1 MEADENRILQRLQEW
16 ADKEGELP
24 EFLALYRD
32 LLSVQSGAKARIAV
46 KSSPSSE
53 VASER
58 QGRGEPVLHFD
69 EIAFDWDLLT
79 EMLRKVVGIL
89 ARHKVFGA
97 AEAEAI
103 ERVADAPSSLEEASM
118 SFYEGRPVSGI
129 GGAAPRPDALQTVV
143 QIVLWPFLSRYS
155 EALSPL
161 VQQEAWV
168 RGACPIC
175 GGRPDFGFLEKEVGA
190 RWLLCSRC
198 DARWLF
204 RRLECP
210 YCGNRDEEK
219 LSYLASEN
227 GLYRLYLCDVC
238 REYLK
243 VMDLRKTES
252 EVVLPLER
260 LLTMDMDRQAHEAGY
275 GPHRARGPLHS

>member
-1 MEADENRILQRLQEW
+1 LR
-16 ADKEGELP
+16 
-24 EFLALYRD
+24 
-32 LLSVQSGAKARIAV
+32 
-46 KSSPSSE
+46 
-53 VASER
+53 
-58 QGRGEPVLHFD
+58 FD
-69 EIAFDWDLLT
+69 EVPWEWSLFGNLLR
-79 EMLRKVVGIL
+79 EVVGIL
-89 ARHKVFGA
+89 ARHRVLCA

-103 ERVADAPSSLEEASM
+103 ERVADAPSSLEEASR
-118 SFYEGRPVSGI
+118 SFYEGRPASGI
-129 GGAAPRPDALQTVV
+129 GGAAPRPDALQAVV
-143 QIVLWPFLSRYS
+143 QVVLWPFLSRYS

-168 RGACPIC
+168 RGTCPIC

-210 YCGNRDEEK
+210 YCGNRDEER

-227 GLYRLYLCDVC
+227 GLYRLYLCEAC
-238 REYLK
+238 RKYLK
-243 VMDLRKTES
+243 VVDLRKTES

-260 LLTMDMDRQAHEAGY
+260 LLTLDMDRQAHEAGY
-275 GPHRARGPLHS
+275 GPHRARGSHHS

>member
-1 MEADENRILQRLQEW
+1 LAADENRILRRLQEW
-16 ADKEGELP
+16 ADREGELP
-24 EFLALYRD
+24 EFLVLYRD
-32 LLSVQSGAKARIAV
+32 LLSLQSGAKARIAV
-46 KSSPSSE
+46 KSPPSPE

-58 QGRGEPVLHFD
+58 QGRGEPVLRFD
-69 EIAFDWDLLT
+69 EIAFDWDLLA
-79 EMLRKVVGIL
+79 ELLREVVGIL
-89 ARHKVFGA
+89 ARHKVFSA

-103 ERVADAPSSLEEASM
+103 ERVADAPSSLEEASR

-129 GGAAPRPDALQTVV
+129 GGAAPRPAALQTVV

-168 RGACPIC
+168 RGVCPIC

-210 YCGNRDEEK
+210 YCGSRDEER

-243 VMDLRKTES
+243 VVDLRKTES

-260 LLTMDMDRQAHEAGY
+260 LLTLDMDRQAHEADY
-275 GPHRARGPLHS
+275 GPHRARGPLYS